1 MVNKQITKK
10 ITQTNL
16 LDDLSSEEQQLLS
29 GGFSGYGGY
38 DHYYHHH
45 HRHHRPHEYPV
56 YYPGRY

>member
-1 MVNKQITKK
+1 MANKQTPKK

-38 DHYYHHH
+38 NHYNHHH
-45 HRHHRPHEYPV
+45 HHHHRPHEYPA